1 METDGK
7 KKYRVK
13 ISLGYKR
20 LVMFD
25 FDETLAQTEEV
36 TLVRE
41 KETDRII
48 DHLRGQSE
56 FDNYDINEKKHYFDF
71 SEFLQVSRFAE
82 PIDATVNL
90 MKEYLADSAT
100 KVVILT
106 ARQQRSTPAIE
117 KYLQGLG
124 VDTEELTLYG
134 CDGSKNKYNFLTRI
148 IETFKPK
155 REVIVFEDSV
165 NNIKSLLQLEYDYP
179 DLSFDFIQ
187 VIDPEN
193 TDEDLEEARK
203 HRYPQGETGTEP
215 YQRLLK
221 RIHPAKKRRL
231 LGLGANDYL
240 VKGTKK
246 VKDYKRSKSA
256 PPGG

>member
-7 KKYRVK
+7 KKYSVK
-13 ISLGYKR
+13 INPSYKR

-25 FDETLAQTEEV
+25 FDDTLARTEEV
-36 TLVRE
+36 TLVRD
-41 KETDRII
+41 KDTDRIV
-48 DHLRGQSE
+48 DHLSGQSE
-56 FDNYDINEKKHYFDF
+56 FDNYKLNEKKHYLDF
-71 SEFLQVSRFAE
+71 SEFLRVSKYAD
-82 PIDATVNL
+82 PIISTLSNMRDFLSDPN
-90 MKEYLADSAT
+90 T
-100 KVVILT
+100 KVIVLT
-106 ARQQRSTPAIE
+106 ARQQDAAPAIE
-117 KYLQGLG
+117 VYLSGLG
-124 VDTEELTLYG
+124 VDTARLTIYG
-134 CDGSKNKYNFLTRI
+134 CNGSKNKHRYMHKI
-148 IETFKPK
+148 IKK
-155 REVIVFEDSV
+155 NKIKKEVMVFEDSI
-165 NNIKSLLQLEYDYP
+165 NNIKDLLQLEYDYP

-203 HRYPQGETGTEP
+203 HSYPQGETGTEP

-246 VKDYKRSKSA
+246 VNDFKRSKSS
-256 PPGG
+256 PPTG